1 MYRRDRLLVVI
12 SLTAFVGVAV
22 VFGSMLWLLR
32 RDWLSTEE
40 KLVGGLAQ
48 VMGERTQNII
58 QDTRD
63 LLARLNELSAQPC
76 GPAHLEA
83 LEDAAASRPHLR
95 SIGYWRAADRLCGVG
110 FLQSR
115 ALMPPRADRIYES
128 GVIAWWPS
136 RHTEVGG
143 VQLFLMR
150 LGDHDAA
157 LDPRLLLEMGPL
169 ENRQVTLWVEGLR
182 MASHPVDAIVPEP
195 STVAAGVNIDSDRGH
210 LVSRFSLQTLL
221 PIEVVAIEP
230 LDSFWDRHQRML
242 VAGSVLG
249 LVLTASWLA
258 VVLSYS
264 RQRLGLAGELRHA
277 VAHGRIG
284 VAYQPIIELATG
296 RCVSA
301 EALVRWT
308 RDSGEVVSPDVF
320 VPIAEKEGFASELT
334 LAVMDQVLRDLSDLR
349 PNAPG
354 LTVHLN
360 LSSYDLCDASFCQAF
375 SDRLRAADLPARA
388 LGLEI
393 TERALVNG
401 EIARLMI
408 RTFREHG
415 HEVAVDDFGT
425 GYSSLSYLQ
434 TFEID
439 VLKIDKTFVDAI
451 GSGAATSHVIVHVV
465 EMARALG
472 LRTVAEG
479 VETEAQRRW
488 LVEHGVDSA
497 QGFLFS
503 RPVSFGTLTGR
514 LESTA
519 A

>member
-1 MYRRDRLLVVI
+1 MHRRDRLLVVI

-32 RDWLSTEE
+32 RDWLVTEE

-63 LLARLNELSAQPC
+63 LLARLNELSVQPC
-76 GPAHLEA
+76 GPAHLQA
-83 LEDAAASRPHLR
+83 LDDAAASRPHLR
-95 SIGYWRAADRLCGVG
+95 SIGYWRAADRQCGVG

-143 VQLFLMR
+143 VRLFLMR

-169 ENRQVTLWVEGLR
+169 EHRQVTLWVEGLR
-182 MASHPVDAIVPEP
+182 MASHPGDAVVPDP
-195 STVAAGVNIDSDRGH
+195 STVAAGVNIDRDGGH
-210 LVSRFSLQTLL
+210 VVSRFSLNMPL

-230 LDSFWDRHQRML
+230 IDRFWGRHQQML
-242 VAGSVLG
+242 VVGSVLG

-264 RQRLGLAGELRHA
+264 RQRLGLAGEFRHA
-277 VAHGRIG
+277 LAQGRIE
-284 VAYQPIIELATG
+284 VEYQPIIELATG

-301 EALVRWT
+301 EALARWT
-308 RDSGEVVSPDVF
+308 RDNGESVTPDVF
-320 VPIAEKEGFASELT
+320 ISIAEKEGFASDLT
-334 LAVMDQVLRDLSDLR
+334 LAVLDQVLRDLSDLR
-349 PNAPG
+349 PHAPE
-354 LTVHLN
+354 LTIHLN
-360 LSSYDLCDASFCQAF
+360 LSAQDLRDPSFCQTL
-375 SDRLRAADLPARA
+375 SDRLHAADLPARA
-388 LGLEI
+388 LSLEI
-393 TERALVNG
+393 TERALVDG
-401 EIARLMI
+401 DTARLMI
-408 RTFREHG
+408 QVFREHG

-434 TFEID
+434 TFELD
-439 VLKIDKTFVDAI
+439 VLKVDKSFVAAI
-451 GSGAATSHVIVHVV
+451 GSGAATSHVIIHIV

-472 LRTVAEG
+472 LRTVVEG
-479 VETEAQRRW
+479 VETEDQRRW
-488 LVEHGVDSA
+488 LVEHGVDCG

-503 RPVSFGTLTGR
+503 RPVSIGALTGWLQSR
-514 LESTA
+514 A